1 MARRMGKRSSPPA
14 SSRRPTAAAVARLLA
29 EAVGHHRA
37 GRLDRADSL
46 YDRILAAAPDQ
57 ADAWHLSGL
66 VRHGR
71 GDSEEAFR
79 RITRAI
85 ALVPDHA
92 GYHNSLGVVRLETG
106 DVAGAERAFRDAL
119 ERDPLLAEAANNLGN
134 ALQTASRLEEAVAA
148 YDVALHSRPDY
159 AEAHTGRGRALHRLG
174 EVQQAIT
181 AFSAAIRAKPG
192 YARAHRYRA
201 DALADAGQPESAEGA
216 YQDALRLDPGDGEA
230 LAGLAALAERAGRLE
245 AAIELANGGQ
255 ARGSGSLRAGLVAA
269 RSERRLGRLQ
279 AALTRLDSLE
289 LAGADRELLAAHA
302 FELAAVCD
310 RLGDYRRAFAAF
322 CRGNAEL
329 AATPAA
335 AAIDR
340 GLFPR
345 MIDNLKATFTAEW
358 LSTWAPPVVAA
369 ADDPA
374 DPIFLIGFP
383 RSGTTL
389 LDQILDAHPAL
400 TALAEKETV
409 DVVRHDIE
417 RLPGGYPQALAALD
431 ADALARLRQ
440 RYWRAVHDHLG
451 GPFSG
456 RLVDKMPLNTID
468 AGLIH
473 RLFPRASFLLAL
485 RHPCDVVLSNFMQAF
500 QPNAAMIQFL
510 TLDDAARFY
519 AKVMDLWLH
528 YQRLLPVNVVTV
540 RYEDLT
546 ADLEGQA
553 RRILAGLGMPWD
565 ERVLDYAAHARTR
578 AIATPS
584 YHQVVEPIYRRAVG
598 RWHHYAEYLAPV
610 LPVLA
615 PFIRAFGY
623 DEAAPE

>member
-1 MARRMGKRSSPPA
+1 MP
-14 SSRRPTAAAVARLLA
+14 RLLA

-46 YDRILAAAPDQ
+46 YDRILTAVPDQ

-79 RITRAI
+79 RIARAI

-92 GYHNSLGVVRLETG
+92 GYRNSLGVVRLETG
-106 DVAGAERAFRDAL
+106 DVAGAEGAFRDAL

-134 ALQTASRLEEAVAA
+134 ALQTGGRLEEAVAA
-148 YDVALHSRPDY
+148 YDVALRSRPDY
-159 AEAHTGRGRALHRLG
+159 AEAHAGRGRALHRLG
-174 EVQQAIT
+174 EVQQAIA
-181 AFSAAIRAKPG
+181 AFDAAIRAKPG
-192 YARAHRYRA
+192 YARAHRYHA
-201 DALADAGQPESAEGA
+201 DALADAGRRETAERA
-216 YQDALRLDPGDGEA
+216 YEEALRLEPGDGEA
-230 LAGLAALAERAGRLE
+230 VAGLAALAERAGRLE
-245 AAIELANGGQ
+245 MAIELANRGQ
-255 ARGSGSLRAGLVAA
+255 TGGSGSLRAGLVAA
-269 RSERRLGRLQ
+269 RSERRLGRLE
-279 AALTRLDSLE
+279 AALTRLDSLD
-289 LAGADRELLAAHA
+289 LAGADRELLSAHA
-302 FELAAVCD
+302 FEVAAVCD

-322 CRGNAEL
+322 SLGNAEL
-329 AATPAA
+329 AAAPAA
-335 AAIDR
+335 AIIDR
-340 GLFPR
+340 TLFPR
-345 MIDNLKATFTAEW
+345 MIEKLNDVFTAGW
-358 LSTWAPPVVAA
+358 ISTWSAPVAAA
-369 ADDPA
+369 ADDPD

-400 TALAEKETV
+400 TALEEKETV

-417 RLPGGYPQALAALD
+417 RLPGGYPQALATLD

-456 RLVDKMPLNTID
+456 RLLDKMPLNTID

-473 RLFPRASFLLAL
+473 RLFPRATFLLAL

-500 QPNAAMIQFL
+500 QPNAAMIQL
-510 TLDDAARFY
+510 STLDGAARFY
-519 AKVMDLWLH
+519 AQVMGLWLR
-528 YQRLLPVNVVTV
+528 YQQLLPVNVLTV

-553 RRILAGLGMPWD
+553 RRILAGLGLPWD
-565 ERVLDYAAHARTR
+565 ERVLGYAEHARTR

-610 LPVLA
+610 LPVLT

-623 DEAAPE
+623 EEPAPE